1 MTAKAGSGFK
11 ELQEEVL
18 ELKRALNAIIVA
30 HNYQRPEVQDIADF
44 TGDSLELARKCVGIK
59 AKVIVFCGV
68 LFMAETAAILNPGT
82 TVLLS
87 HRDAGC
93 SLADTID
100 VDSLREWKGRYPEA
114 AVVAYVNTTAAIKAE
129 SDICCTSANGA
140 EVVNAIPDEEILFI
154 PDKNLGHYVS
164 TKTDKKLILYPG
176 FCATHDNLSVEEV
189 KAARQRYPQA
199 KVLVHPECR
208 PEVIELADAALSTS
222 QMLRYAKGSNAKIFL
237 IGTEEGMLYPLRK
250 QNPDKEFHLISNSLV
265 CPDMKKTTLERVIET
280 MKARKNIVTVP
291 EEIRVRAKK
300 AIDRMLAI
308 G

>member
-18 ELKRALNAIIVA
+18 ELKREFNAIIVA

-59 AKVIVFCGV
+59 AEVIVFCGV

-82 TVLLS
+82 MVLLS

-93 SLADTID
+93 PLADTID

-129 SDICCTSANGA
+129 SDICCTSANGV
-140 EVVNAIPDEEILFI
+140 EVVNAIPNEEILFI

-199 KVLVHPECR
+199 KMLVHPECR
-208 PEVIELADAALSTS
+208 PEVVELADAALSTS

-250 QNPDKEFHLISNSLV
+250 QNPDKEFHLISDSLV
-265 CPDMKKTTLERVIET
+265 CPDMKKTTLETVIET

>member
-1 MTAKAGSGFK
+1 MITESEPGLE
-11 ELQEEVL
+11 ELQKEVL
-18 ELKRALNAIIVA
+18 ELKRELNAIIVA

-44 TGDSLELARKCVGIK
+44 TGDSLELARECVGTR
-59 AKVIVFCGV
+59 AEVIVFCGV
-68 LFMAETAAILNPGT
+68 LFMAETAAILNPET

-87 HRDAGC
+87 HHDAGC
-93 SLADTID
+93 PLADTID
-100 VDSLREWKGRYPEA
+100 VDSLREWKERYPKA

-154 PDKNLGHYVS
+154 PDRNLGHYVS
-164 TKTDKKLILYPG
+164 TRTDKKIVLYPG

-189 KAARQRYPQA
+189 RTARQRYPEA
-199 KVLVHPECR
+199 EVLVHPECR

-250 QNPDKEFHLISNSLV
+250 QNPDKEFHLISDSLV
-265 CPDMKKTTLERVIET
+265 CPDMKKTTLETVIET
-280 MKARKNIVTVP
+280 MKARENIVTVP